1 MSLGHV
7 YKTTGSQDKSIDA
20 YKDAIKFDK
29 KFGEAYWSLANLK
42 TYKFDKEELNNMELQ
57 IDNEDLPEREK
68 IHFLFSLGKAYEDIG
83 DYKKSYKY
91 YDLGNHL
98 NRGRTSYDPKA
109 IEALT
114 DRLISF
120 FNLDLLHQFEDSGFH
135 TNEPIFIVGLPRSGS
150 TLVEQILASHSL
162 VEGTMELPNIMNIA
176 RKLGNSSKENT
187 AYPEIISSLDRT
199 DLINLGKTFI
209 EETKFIRTDRPIFI
223 DKMPN
228 NFSHI
233 GLIKLILPKAKII
246 DARRNPM
253 DTCFSCYKQ
262 LFARGQAFTYDQTEI
277 ARYYLNYIRLMDHW
291 DEVLPGHVFRVQ
303 HEQLLEDQEKVTRDL
318 LNFCELDFEH
328 STLEFYKNSRA
339 VKTAS
344 SEQVREPINTK
355 GLHQWKKYESYLGD
369 LKYHLKDLI

>member
-1 MSLGHV
+1 
-7 YKTTGSQDKSIDA
+7 
-20 YKDAIKFDK
+20 
-29 KFGEAYWSLANLK
+29 
-42 TYKFDKEELNNMELQ
+42 
-57 IDNEDLPEREK
+57 
-68 IHFLFSLGKAYEDIG
+68 
-83 DYKKSYKY
+83 
-91 YDLGNHL
+91 
-98 NRGRTSYDPKA
+98 
-109 IEALT
+109 
-114 DRLISF
+114 
-120 FNLDLLHQFEDSGFH
+120 
-135 TNEPIFIVGLPRSGS
+135 
-150 TLVEQILASHSL
+150 
-162 VEGTMELPNIMNIA
+162 
-176 RKLGNSSKENT
+176 
-187 AYPEIISSLDRT
+187 
-199 DLINLGKTFI
+199 
-209 EETKFIRTDRPIFI
+209 
-223 DKMPN
+223 MPN

-318 LNFCELDFEH
+318 LSFCELDFEH
-328 STLEFYKNSRA
+328 ATLEFYKNSRA

-355 GLHQWKKYESYLGD
+355 GLHQWKKYESFLGD

>member
-1 MSLGHV
+1 M
-7 YKTTGSQDKSIDA
+7 
-20 YKDAIKFDK
+20 
-29 KFGEAYWSLANLK
+29 
-42 TYKFDKEELNNMELQ
+42 
-57 IDNEDLPEREK
+57 
-68 IHFLFSLGKAYEDIG
+68 
-83 DYKKSYKY
+83 
-91 YDLGNHL
+91 
-98 NRGRTSYDPKA
+98 
-109 IEALT
+109 
-114 DRLISF
+114 ISF
-120 FNLDLLHQFEDSGFH
+120 FNLDLLNHFEDSGYH

-150 TLVEQILASHSL
+150 TLVEQILASHSS

-187 AYPEIISSLDRT
+187 AYPEILNSLNRT

-209 EETKFIRTDRPIFI
+209 EATKFIRTDRPIFI

-328 STLEFYKNSRA
+328 ATLEFYKNSRA

-355 GLHQWKKYESYLGD
+355 GLHQWKKYETYLGD
-369 LKYHLKDLI
+369 LKYHLKDII